1 MNDYTP
7 AKTEVLE
14 LYHSC
19 RLEVTHW
26 NWGTECELNYTE
38 HSPDHWYGDSET
50 TIDIDKETASAI
62 IAFLSKF
69 VEEKQ

>member
-1 MNDYTP
+1 MSDYTP
-7 AKTEVLE
+7 AKVETLK
-14 LYHSC
+14 LSHSC
-19 RLEVTHW
+19 KLEITHS
-26 NWGTECELNYTE
+26 NFGTECELIYTE

-69 VEEKQ
+69 VEEK

>member
-1 MNDYTP
+1 MNNYTP
-7 AKTEVLE
+7 PKVETLH
-14 LYHSC
+14 LSHSC
-19 RLEVTHW
+19 KLEITHW
-26 NWGTECELNYTE
+26 NWGTECELMYTE

-69 VEEKQ
+69 VEEKK